1 MEGWGDVHRGAVS
14 ADSSG
19 LSCRG
24 DERAGSGSGV
34 RGAPRDG
41 EEDAAV
47 LDPAGVPEAGE
58 RVRSKLG
65 PYTGVIE
72 RILEEDK
79 TRPVKQRHT
88 ALRIYQRLRDE
99 HGFTGGYPSQRATDS
114 GAGSEDGSGTLFSLP
129 VHERSG
135 GNQPLDLREA
145 IGGTWPPDRRSIF
158 ERGGVP

>member
-1 MEGWGDVHRGAVS
+1 MYTVELYQRIRRACHVEGMSVREAARVFGVHRGT
-14 ADSSG
+14 
-19 LSCRG
+19 
-24 DERAGSGSGV
+24 V
-34 RGAPRDG
+34 RKMLRFSIPPGYQKQ
-41 EEDAAV
+41 
-47 LDPAGVPEAGE
+47 GE
-58 RVRSKLG
+58 RVRPKLG
-65 PYTGVIE
+65 PYTGMIE